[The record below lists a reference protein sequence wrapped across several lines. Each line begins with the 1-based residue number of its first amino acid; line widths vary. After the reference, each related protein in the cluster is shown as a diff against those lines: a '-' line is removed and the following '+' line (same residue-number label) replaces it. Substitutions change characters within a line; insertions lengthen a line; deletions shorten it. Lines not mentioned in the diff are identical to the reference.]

1 MINERNKLTSP
12 LKKKVEKLENEIMSI
27 EENLELEHDALVLA
41 SNAGDNAKIMD
52 ISRLVSDYEK
62 EVEAKFELLE
72 QSQNS
77 FDEIN
82 EEYDKKLEEL

>member
-1 MINERNKLTSP
+1 MI
-12 LKKKVEKLENEIMSI
+12 I